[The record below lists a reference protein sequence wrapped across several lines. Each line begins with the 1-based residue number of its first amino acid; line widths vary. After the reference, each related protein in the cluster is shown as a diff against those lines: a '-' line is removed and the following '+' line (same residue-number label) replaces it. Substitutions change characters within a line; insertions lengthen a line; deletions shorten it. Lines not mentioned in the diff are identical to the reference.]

1 MHRNVMLGHMPAF
14 NLTAGFMGGNPPVE
28 LGPSVPIISR
38 GAAATPTDE
47 QLKLMERLQALQ
59 RGEATGDV
67 NQILFQLGT
76 SMAEFQRAITSS
88 TSAFPVRENLEA
100 EAKVLVPLD
109 TPIRNLL
116 PRRTGSGTASA
127 WKQITSLGGVS
138 ARAFFAE
145 SGAPADHA
153 TSYANKSAS
162 YKLLGTF
169 GSVTGFAMA
178 AGANFQNQ
186 LATEKTNAVKN
197 LMLNE
202 ENALIN
208 GDSTSTSAPWG
219 DGSNALAFDGLVNL
233 IATGNGTPSNQVQT
247 SVGALTT
254 SLIDGILGQLYT
266 QGAQGVYMIMN
277 EQECRSLT
285 HLAEGTGSIIRVM
298 ATSDGK
304 AVLGVQVTGYVHPI
318 TGQMVDIYPSRY
330 LAAGTILFGSKSL
343 PDGSPAADVDVLP
356 QVQLPQLAPNE
367 NVQGYTAQ
375 EIAPTTA
382 APQVYPFMV
391 SVYEVLRMKSAL
403 HFAKATGVSAV

>member
-1 MHRNVMLGHMPAF
+1 MNA
-14 NLTAGFMGGNPPVE
+14 AAPVE
-28 LGPSVPIISR
+28 LGPSIPIITR
-38 GAAATPTDE
+38 GVNPTPDP
-47 QLKLMERLQALQ
+47 KLQAALDQIQ
-59 RGEATGDV
+59 RGEMVGDV
-67 NQILFQLGT
+67 SQILMHVGA

-109 TPIRNLL
+109 TPVRNLL
-116 PRRTGSGTASA
+116 PRTVGSGKASA
-127 WKQITSLGGVS
+127 WKQVTSLGGTS
-138 ARAFFAE
+138 TRAFFAE

-153 TSYANKSAS
+153 TSYADKTAT

-186 LATEKTNAVKN
+186 LATEKANALKN

-208 GDSTSTSAPWG
+208 GDSTSTAAPWG
-219 DGSNALAFDGLVNL
+219 DGTNALAFDGLVSL
-233 IATGNGTPSNQVQT
+233 IATANGTPSNQVQT
-247 SVGALTT
+247 GVGSLSTT
-254 SLIDGILGQLYT
+254 LIDGILGHLYT
-266 QGAQGVYMIMN
+266 QGARGVYMILN
-277 EQECRSLT
+277 EQECRSLV
-285 HLAEGTGSIIRVM
+285 HLAEGSGSIIRVM

-318 TGQMVDIYPSRY
+318 TGEMVDIYPSRY
-330 LAAGTILFGSKSL
+330 LAAGTMLFGSRQL

-367 NVQGYTAQ
+367 SIQGYTAQ
-375 EIAPTTA
+375 EVPPSQS
-382 APQVYPFMV
+382 APQVYPFIV

-403 HFAKATGVSAV
+403 HFAKATGVTAV